1 MRPPIGKA
9 QALIAAA
16 VLGVG
21 AFVIW
26 RAWRAGKGIAETAA
40 QVVEQ
45 AAADATSAWR
55 NNVTGPIERGWTTGT
70 TGQDPMVTEKT
81 LLYSNV
87 GYTGNDQFGAP
98 VISGDW
104 FGNEEAR
111 RYEYQLRDA
120 GAAPAAVSTNGAAF
134 GIYPS
139 AGRRRA
145 PPPAPIGAPISSP

>member
-1 MRPPIGKA
+1 MSRMGQA
-9 QALIAAA
+9 QTLIAAA
-16 VLGVG
+16 VVGVG
-21 AFVIW
+21 LFVVW
-26 RAWRAGKGIAETAA
+26 RAYRAGKGIAETAA

-55 NNVTGPIERGWTTGT
+55 NNITGPIERGWTTGT

-81 LLYSNV
+81 LLYGNL

-111 RYEYQLRDA
+111 RYEYQQRDA
-120 GAAPAAVSTNGAAF
+120 GAAPAAVSIDGAAF

-139 AGRRRA
+139 AGRRRNK
-145 PPPAPIGAPISSP
+145 PPATIGAPIPSP